1 MNPPDRSAGGEG
13 APLRYGMVV
22 DLNRCV
28 GCQTCTIA
36 CKHHNDTPPGVQWRR
51 VLDVEQGEY
60 PDVERLFLVTG
71 CQHCAEP
78 PCVPVCPTG
87 ATRQRADGLV
97 TMDYDTCIGC
107 GYCAV
112 ACPYQARTIA
122 HEREWYFGAPNRQE
136 EQVFHEERVGVASKC
151 TFCVDKIDEAAETPG
166 IVPGL
171 DLEATPACAAS
182 CIAQALHFG
191 DFADP
196 ESNVSRLAA
205 ENAHFQM
212 HAELGT
218 DPQIRYL
225 YEVPETT
232 PGRDP
237 APEEE
242 GDARRVDP
250 NDPMV
255 GGRQTFWDVRAAMN
269 FIMGGMSS
277 GLAVAA
283 YAVWALGGMPDA
295 ALPWFFAAAAAGMG
309 VGLLFVFA
317 EIGRRARFLYVLRR
331 PQSSWMTRET
341 YAVAAF
347 YPAVAAD
354 LFWPSPALHAVI
366 GLAAAAFLL
375 CQGKILHAGKGIPAW
390 RHPLVPWM
398 LVASGLYEGAALAV
412 LGLVFLLSLAGGHDF
427 DEVSAWFALAGLAGA
442 CTLLAFANA
451 ALFGAYRRSAAG
463 SGVGPLSRRDLDA
476 IAGRMRWL
484 GHLAPA
490 VIFFVAAG
498 AAYLLPL
505 LSPALVVAT
514 HCVMDAD
521 STWGCVIVRSA
532 VTVAIWAVWVG
543 PLALVAGTACALGG
557 GVLWKH
563 TLVTRACHQQGFALP
578 RLPQRGSG
586 SRAAPARFGLS

>member
-1 MNPPDRSAGGEG
+1 MSAPDPASAGRG
-13 APLRYGMVV
+13 APRYGMVV

-60 PDVERLFLVTG
+60 PNVERLFLVTG

-122 HEREWYFGAPNRQE
+122 HDYEWYFGAPSRQE
-136 EQVFHEERVGVASKC
+136 EQVFDEDRLGVATKC
-151 TFCVDKIDEAAETPG
+151 TFCVDKIDEAAGSPDV
-166 IVPGL
+166 VPGL

-196 ESNVSRLAA
+196 ASNVSRLAR

-232 PGRDP
+232 PGREGE
-237 APEEE
+237 APDDE
-242 GDARRVDP
+242 GGSDP
-250 NDPMV
+250 NDPLV
-255 GGRQTFWDVRAAMN
+255 GERQTFWDIRAAMN
-269 FIMGGMSS
+269 FTLGGMSS
-277 GLAVAA
+277 GFAVAA
-283 YAVWALGGMPDA
+283 FLAWVLGGVPDA
-295 ALPWFFAAAAAGMG
+295 VLPWFFAAAGLGMA
-309 VGLLFVFA
+309 VGLLFVFD
-317 EIGRRARFLYVLRR
+317 EIGRPARFLYVLRR

-341 YAVAAF
+341 YAVAVF

-354 LFWPSPALHAVI
+354 FLWPSPALHVLVAV
-366 GLAAAAFLL
+366 AAAAFLF
-375 CQGKILHAGKGIPAW
+375 CQGRILHAGKGVPAW
-390 RHPLVPWM
+390 RHPLVPRM
-398 LVASGLYEGAALAV
+398 LIVSGLYEGVALLVLGLLLFLLGSSGSATEGSMLASESAGAGVVAAAFAGAALA
-412 LGLVFLLSLAGGHDF
+412 A
-427 DEVSAWFALAGLAGA
+427 
-442 CTLLAFANA
+442 ANA
-451 ALFGAYRRSAAG
+451 ACFRAYRRGAAEAG
-463 SGVGPLSRRDLDA
+463 IGALSRRDLDA
-476 IAGRMRWL
+476 IAGWMRWV
-484 GHLAPA
+484 GHL
-490 VIFFVAAG
+490 V
-498 AAYLLPL
+498 
-505 LSPALVVAT
+505 
-514 HCVMDAD
+514 
-521 STWGCVIVRSA
+521 
-532 VTVAIWAVWVG
+532 
-543 PLALVAGTACALGG
+543 PLALFAATVIAAVLVLVFAAVFGMHCGMGGEPSAGCAGLESAAIIGTIVAPLVLLAAAACALAGG
-557 GVLWKH
+557 ALWKY
-563 TLVTRACHQQGFALP
+563 TLIVRACHQQGFALP

-586 SRAAPARFGLS
+586 SRAAPARFGLT

>member
-1 MNPPDRSAGGEG
+1 MSAPEPARGQGT
-13 APLRYGMVV
+13 PRYGMVV

-60 PDVERLFLVTG
+60 PNVERLFLVTG

-122 HEREWYFGAPNRQE
+122 HEREWYFGAPSRQE

-151 TFCVDKIDEAAETPG
+151 TFCVDKIDEAAGSPGVVPG
-166 IVPGL
+166 I

-196 ESNVSRLAA
+196 GSNVSRLAA

-237 APEEE
+237 AAEGEEE
-242 GDARRVDP
+242 GAANRSDP
-250 NDPMV
+250 NDPLV

-269 FIMGGMSS
+269 FILGGMSS
-277 GLAVAA
+277 GLAVVACV
-283 YAVWALGGMPDA
+283 VWALGGMPGA
-295 ALPWFFAAAAAGMG
+295 ALPWFFAAAAVGMG

-341 YAVAAF
+341 YAVAVF

-354 LFWPSPALHAVI
+354 LIWPSPALHAIVAA
-366 GLAAAAFLL
+366 AAAAFLL

-398 LVASGLYEGAALAV
+398 LVASGFYEGTALAILGSAV
-412 LGLVFLLSLAGGHDF
+412 LSQAGGHDF
-427 DEVSAWFALAGLAGA
+427 AATALLGLLGAGLVLAGVNAG
-442 CTLLAFANA
+442 
-451 ALFGAYRRSAAG
+451 LFRTYRRSAAKA
-463 SGVGPLSRRDLDA
+463 GVGPLSRRDLDA
-476 IAGRMRWL
+476 IARRMWWL

-490 VIFFVAAG
+490 ALFGAG
-498 AAYLLPL
+498 GVM
-505 LSPALVVAT
+505 LVLGFLWVWPGIGCA
-514 HCVMDAD
+514 MDAD
-521 STWGCVIVRSA
+521 PTRRCEIITSFLD
-532 VTVAIWAVWVG
+532 VAIVVQ
-543 PLALVAGTACALGG
+543 PLALVAGAACALGG
-557 GVLWKH
+557 GALWKH

>member
-1 MNPPDRSAGGEG
+1 MSAPERTPGQGT
-13 APLRYGMVV
+13 PRYGMVV

-60 PDVERLFLVTG
+60 PNVERLFLVTG

-122 HEREWYFGAPNRQE
+122 HEREWYFGEPSRQE
-136 EQVFHEERVGVASKC
+136 ERVFHEERVGVASKC
-151 TFCVDKIDEAAETPG
+151 TFCVDKIDEAAGSPGVVPG
-166 IVPGL
+166 I

-196 ESNVSRLAA
+196 GSNVSRLAA

-237 APEEE
+237 AAEGEEE
-242 GDARRVDP
+242 GAANRSDP
-250 NDPMV
+250 NDPLV

-269 FIMGGMSS
+269 FILGGMSS
-277 GLAVAA
+277 GLAVVAC
-283 YAVWALGGMPDA
+283 AVWALGGMPGA
-295 ALPWFFAAAAAGMG
+295 ALPWFFAAAAVGMG

-341 YAVAAF
+341 YAVAVF

-354 LFWPSPALHAVI
+354 LFWPSPALHAIVAA
-366 GLAAAAFLL
+366 AAAAFLL

-398 LVASGLYEGAALAV
+398 LVASGLYEGTALAI
-412 LGLVFLLSLAGGHDF
+412 LGAAVLSLAGGHDF
-427 DEVSAWFALAGLAGA
+427 TAGALLGLLGAGLVLAGGNAGIFR
-442 CTLLAFANA
+442 T
-451 ALFGAYRRSAAG
+451 YRRSAAKA
-463 SGVGPLSRRDLDA
+463 GVGPLSRRDLDA
-476 IAGRMRWL
+476 IARRMWWL

-490 VIFFVAAG
+490 ALFGAGGVMLVLGFLWVWPGIGCAMAADPTRRCEIITSF
-498 AAYLLPL
+498 L
-505 LSPALVVAT
+505 
-514 HCVMDAD
+514 D
-521 STWGCVIVRSA
+521 
-532 VTVAIWAVWVG
+532 VAIVVQ
-543 PLALVAGTACALGG
+543 PLVLVAGAACALGG
-557 GVLWKH
+557 GALWKH

>member
-1 MNPPDRSAGGEG
+1 MSAPEPARGQGT
-13 APLRYGMVV
+13 PRYGMVV

-60 PDVERLFLVTG
+60 PNVERLFLVTG

-122 HEREWYFGAPNRQE
+122 HEREWYFGAPSRQE
-136 EQVFHEERVGVASKC
+136 ERVFHEERVGVASKC

-166 IVPGL
+166 VVPGL

-196 ESNVSRLAA
+196 GSNVSRLAA

-237 APEEE
+237 AAEVEEE
-242 GDARRVDP
+242 GAADRSDP
-250 NDPMV
+250 NDPLV

-269 FIMGGMSS
+269 FILGGMSS
-277 GLAVAA
+277 GLAVVACV
-283 YAVWALGGMPDA
+283 VWALGGMPGVM
-295 ALPWFFAAAAAGMG
+295 LPWFFAAAAVGMG

-341 YAVAAF
+341 YAVAVF

-354 LFWPSPALHAVI
+354 LIWPSPALHALVAA
-366 GLAAAAFLL
+366 AAAAFLL

-398 LVASGLYEGAALAV
+398 LVASGLYEGVAIAL
-412 LGLVFLLSLAGGHDF
+412 LGGLGIMVFSLAGGSDF
-427 DEVSAWFALAGLAGA
+427 DERVGIWAALIGLAGA
-442 CTLLAFANA
+442 GVLLAGVNA
-451 ALFGAYRRSAAG
+451 ALFRAYRRGAAKA
-463 SGVGPLSRRDLDA
+463 GVGPLSRRDLDA
-476 IAGRMRWL
+476 IARRMWRLGR
-484 GHLAPA
+484 LAPA
-490 VIFFVAAG
+490 ALFGVAG
-498 AAYLLPL
+498 VMILLLPL
-505 LSPALVVAT
+505 AAGIAGYCVGDMMPRGGCVVA
-514 HCVMDAD
+514 VYGA
-521 STWGCVIVRSA
+521 W
-532 VTVAIWAVWVG
+532 VAGVG
-543 PLALVAGTACALGG
+543 APLALVAGAACALWGG
-557 GVLWKH
+557 ALWKH

>member
-1 MNPPDRSAGGEG
+1 MSAP
-13 APLRYGMVV
+13 APSSPGRGTLRYGMVV

-60 PDVERLFLVTG
+60 PNVERLFLVTG

-122 HEREWYFGAPNRQE
+122 HDHEWYYGEPSPQE
-136 EQVFHEERVGVASKC
+136 EQVFDESRIGVASKC
-151 TFCVDKIDEAAETPG
+151 TFCVDKIDEAAGSPG
-166 IVPGL
+166 VVPGL

-182 CIAQALHFG
+182 CIAEALHFG

-196 ESNVSRLAA
+196 ESNVSRLAQK
-205 ENAHFQM
+205 NAHFQM

-232 PGRDP
+232 PGR
-237 APEEE
+237 E
-242 GDARRVDP
+242 GEASGDEGGSDP
-250 NDPMV
+250 NDPLV
-255 GGRQTFWDVRAAMN
+255 GERQTFWDIRAAMN

-283 YAVWALGGMPDA
+283 FLAWALGGMPDV
-295 ALPWFFAAAAAGMG
+295 ALPWFFAAAALGMG
-309 VGLLFVFA
+309 VGLLFVYD
-317 EIGRRARFLYVLRR
+317 EIGRPARFLYVLRR

-347 YPAVAAD
+347 CPAVAAD
-354 LFWPSPALHAVI
+354 FFWPSPPLHVLVAI
-366 GLAAAAFLL
+366 AAAAFLF
-375 CQGKILHAGKGIPAW
+375 CQGRILHAGKGIPAW
-390 RHPLVPWM
+390 RHRLVPRM
-398 LVASGLYEGAALAV
+398 LVVSGLYEGVALLV
-412 LGLVFLLSLAGGHDF
+412 LGLVVYLAGSGLTPA
-427 DEVSAWFALAGLAGA
+427 EGSMPASESAFVGTALAVFAGIGLAA
-442 CTLLAFANA
+442 ANA
-451 ALFGAYRRSAAG
+451 ALFRAYRRGAAEAG
-463 SGVGPLSRRDLDA
+463 IGPLSRRDLDA
-476 IAGRMRWL
+476 IAGWMRWM
-484 GHLAPA
+484 GHLVPLALFASIAIAAVLVLLSAGVFGMDCGLEGATSAGCEALEFAA
-490 VIFFVAAG
+490 VIGTVAAPLVLLAG
-498 AAYLLPL
+498 AAC
-505 LSPALVVAT
+505 AVA
-514 HCVMDAD
+514 
-521 STWGCVIVRSA
+521 
-532 VTVAIWAVWVG
+532 
-543 PLALVAGTACALGG
+543 G
-557 GVLWKH
+557 GVLLKY

-578 RLPQRGSG
+578 RVPQRGSG
-586 SRAAPARFGLS
+586 TRAAPARFGLG

>member
-1 MNPPDRSAGGEG
+1 MSIPERSAGQGT
-13 APLRYGMVV
+13 PRYGMVV

-60 PDVERLFLVTG
+60 PNVERLFLVTG

-122 HEREWYFGAPNRQE
+122 HEREWYFGAPSLQE
-136 EQVFHEERVGVASKC
+136 ERVFHEERVGVASKC

-205 ENAHFQM
+205 ENAHFRM
-212 HAELGT
+212 HEELGT
-218 DPQIRYL
+218 EPGIRYL

-237 APEEE
+237 APDEE
-242 GDARRVDP
+242 GGDTRRSDP
-250 NDPMV
+250 NDPLV
-255 GGRQTFWDVRAAMN
+255 GDRQTFWDVRAAMN
-269 FIMGGMSS
+269 FILGGMGS

-283 YAVWALGGMPDA
+283 YVVWGLGGMPGA
-295 ALPWFFAAAAAGMG
+295 ALPWFFAAAAVGMG
-309 VGLLFVFA
+309 IGLLFVFA

-341 YAVAAF
+341 CAVAVF

-354 LFWPSPALHAVI
+354 LFWPSPALHAVVA
-366 GLAAAAFLL
+366 LAAAAFLL
-375 CQGKILHAGKGIPAW
+375 CQGRILHAGKGIPTW

-398 LVASGLYEGAALAV
+398 LVASGLYEGAALAA
-412 LGLVFLLSLAGGHDF
+412 LGLAVLLSLAGGHGF
-427 DEVSAWFALAGLAGA
+427 DGEESWYYALAGLAGA
-442 CTLLAFANA
+442 VALLAGANA
-451 ALFGAYRRSAAG
+451 ALFRAYRRSAAKA
-463 SGVGPLSRRDLDA
+463 GVGPLSRRDLDA

-490 VIFFVAAG
+490 ALFGTAGVAPLVALFATI
-498 AAYLLPL
+498 AAM
-505 LSPALVVAT
+505 
-514 HCVMDAD
+514 HDCGMDAD
-521 STWGCVIVRSA
+521 PTWGCGTASSFSTIS
-532 VTVAIWAVWVG
+532 TVAAS
-543 PLALVAGTACALGG
+543 LALVAGAACVLGG
-557 GVLWKH
+557 GALWKH

-578 RLPQRGSG
+578 RLPRRGSG